1 MKTLIAMVASCILLA
16 PAMWAQSDG
25 QPLVSDTEIQ
35 LIRSDLQGDK
45 HDIIADTMEFTEAES
60 KAFWPVYRDYSTNQQ
75 KIGDK
80 LVQLIKDYAIQYD
93 NMTDAQAKDMTDRF
107 IKIQEDSLNLKKS
120 YWKKFDKALGPKRTA
135 KFYQVDNRLSLIV
148 MFQLTSDIPLIP

>member
-35 LIRSDLQGDK
+35 LIRSDIQSDK
-45 HDIIADTMEFTEAES
+45 NDIIADTMEFTEAES
-60 KAFWPVYRDYSTNQQ
+60 KAFWPVYRDYARDQQ

-80 LVQLIKDYAIQYD
+80 FVQLVKDYAQQYD
-93 NMTDAQAKDMTDRF
+93 SMTDAQAKDMTERF
-107 IKIQEDSLNLKKS
+107 LRDTLNKLPS
-120 YWKKFDKALGPKRTA
+120 
-135 KFYQVDNRLSLIV
+135 
-148 MFQLTSDIPLIP
+148 

>member
-35 LIRSDLQGDK
+35 LIRSDIQSDK
-45 HDIIADTMEFTEAES
+45 NDIIADTMEFTEAES
-60 KAFWPVYRDYSTNQQ
+60 KAFWPVYRDYARDQQ

-80 LVQLIKDYAIQYD
+80 FVQLVKDYAQQYD
-93 NMTDAQAKDMTDRF
+93 SMTDAQAKDMTERF
-107 IKIQEDSLNLKKS
+107 LSIQENTLNLKKS

-135 KFYQVDNRLSLIV
+135 KFYQVDNRFSLIV
-148 MFQLTSDIPLIP
+148 MFQVTSEIPLIP

>member
-1 MKTLIAMVASCILLA
+1 MKTLIAIVASFILFA
-16 PAMWAQSDG
+16 PGMRAQSNDK
-25 QPLVSDTEIQ
+25 PLVSDTEIQ
-35 LIRSDLQGDK
+35 LIRSDLQADK
-45 HDIIADTMEFTEAES
+45 HDIIADTMEFTEPES
-60 KAFWPVYRDYSTNQQ
+60 KAFWPVYRNYALDQQ

-80 LVQLIKDYAIQYD
+80 LVQLIQEYAKQYD
-93 NMTDAQAKDMTDRF
+93 SMTDAQAKDMTDRF

-148 MFQLTSDIPLIP
+148 MFQLTSEIPLIP